1 MRKLLFLA
9 LAITT
14 ISSVFSQALVK
25 GNFDIHL
32 GTGFGVYTLT
42 TNDYTDNTTGAVP
55 GLLNIGAGYQ
65 ITDAFVLG
73 IDFERNGFATDPDS
87 NNRAISQNFG
97 LTAGYNFLNKEKN
110 VLQAFLHVGTSNFT
124 FENLDN
130 QNDVKASGT
139 QIQFGMAWKHYFGE
153 VAGMFINFSIPY
165 YSYNTF
171 KNSDGDTYEV
181 GRTTIVNGQ
190 PKYESR
196 VFQATMTG
204 VNFRIGLALKFGGA

>member
-1 MRKLLFLA
+1 MKKLLFF
-9 LAITT
+9 AI
-14 ISSVFSQALVK
+14 ISIVSLPSFGQALVK
-25 GNFDIHL
+25 GNFDIRV

-42 TNDYTDNTTGAVP
+42 TNDYEDNTTGAVP
-55 GLLNIGAGYQ
+55 GLLNVGVGYQ

-73 IDFERNGFATDPDS
+73 IDFERNGFVTDPDS

-110 VLQAFLHVGTSNFT
+110 VLQAFLHVGSSTFT

-139 QIQFGMAWKHYFGE
+139 QIQLGLAWRHYFGE

-165 YSYNTF
+165 YSYNEF
-171 KNSDGDTYEV
+171 KNSDGDVYEV

-190 PKYESR
+190 PKYESK

-204 VNFRIGLALKFGGA
+204 MNLRVGLALKFGG